1 MLKELDVSRLGFYD
15 YLKRVPSKTKL
26 RKERIIKE
34 IKKIHKE
41 SYEIYGSPKITELL
55 NKKGEKVSQKYVY
68 SIMKEN
74 NIKAK
79 YIKPYIQTTVSHDF
93 SDKLKNLLNRHY
105 DPTKP
110 NVAWC
115 TDITYIWTYD
125 DGFVYLTSIMD
136 LYSRKIISWV
146 LSDTLETKWVVE
158 AVNKAKRVRNADKPL
173 IMHSDRGRQYTAKD
187 YEEATAG
194 MTLSYSKKAYPWD
207 NACIESFHSLL
218 KREWINRFKIIDYN
232 HAYKLVF
239 EYIEAFYNT
248 VRIHSHCDYASPN
261 DYEKKY
267 WIKLRQMEINV
278 A

>member
-1 MLKELDVSRLGFYD
+1 MLKKLDVSRLGFYD

-105 DPTKP
+105 NPTKP

-125 DGFVYLTSIMD
+125 DGFVYLTSVMD
-136 LYSRKIISWV
+136 LYSRSIISDEV
-146 LSDTLETKWVVE
+146 LKCIE
-158 AVNKAKRVRNADKPL
+158 KAKERRNIENPL
-173 IMHSDRGRQYTAKD
+173 VIQSDRGVQYTSTK
-187 YEEATAG
+187 YRELTSEFIR
-194 MTLSYSKKAYPWD
+194 SYSRKGTPCD
-207 NACIESFHSLL
+207 NACIESFLSL
-218 KREWINRFKIIDYN
+218 ESITYPQI
-232 HAYKLVF
+232 
-239 EYIEAFYNT
+239 
-248 VRIHSHCDYASPN
+248 
-261 DYEKKY
+261 KK
-267 WIKLRQMEINV
+267 
-278 A
+278 

>member
-1 MLKELDVSRLGFYD
+1 MKRIKRYTGCVRSVKKGYWHTGKINKTDIYKAVKEEKQKDSTVSISSVLKKLDVSRLGFYD

-26 RKERIIKE
+26 RKERITKE

-125 DGFVYLTSIMD
+125 DGFVYLTSVMD
-136 LYSRKIISWV
+136 LYSRSIISWV
-146 LSDTLETKWVVE
+146 LTKTMDTDEVLKCIE
-158 AVNKAKRVRNADKPL
+158 NPL
-173 IMHSDRGRQYTAKD
+173 VIQSDRGVQYTSTK
-187 YEEATAG
+187 YRELTSEFIR
-194 MTLSYSKKAYPWD
+194 SYSRKGTP
-207 NACIESFHSLL
+207 
-218 KREWINRFKIIDYN
+218 
-232 HAYKLVF
+232 
-239 EYIEAFYNT
+239 
-248 VRIHSHCDYASPN
+248 CD
-261 DYEKKY
+261 
-267 WIKLRQMEINV
+267 MHV
-278 A
+278 

>member
-1 MLKELDVSRLGFYD
+1 MLFRSNKTDIYKAVKEEKQKDSTVSISSVLKKLDVSRLGFYD

-55 NKKGEKVSQKYVY
+55 NKKVSQKYVY

-110 NVAWC
+110 NVAW
-115 TDITYIWTYD
+115 
-125 DGFVYLTSIMD
+125 
-136 LYSRKIISWV
+136 
-146 LSDTLETKWVVE
+146 
-158 AVNKAKRVRNADKPL
+158 
-173 IMHSDRGRQYTAKD
+173 
-187 YEEATAG
+187 
-194 MTLSYSKKAYPWD
+194 
-207 NACIESFHSLL
+207 
-218 KREWINRFKIIDYN
+218 
-232 HAYKLVF
+232 
-239 EYIEAFYNT
+239 
-248 VRIHSHCDYASPN
+248 
-261 DYEKKY
+261 
-267 WIKLRQMEINV
+267 
-278 A
+278 

>member
-55 NKKGEKVSQKYVY
+55 NKKGKKVSQKYVY

-125 DGFVYLTSIMD
+125 DGFVYLTSVMD
-136 LYSRKIISWV
+136 LYSRSIISDEV
-146 LSDTLETKWVVE
+146 LKCIE
-158 AVNKAKRVRNADKPL
+158 NPL
-173 IMHSDRGRQYTAKD
+173 VIQSDRGVQYTSTK
-187 YEEATAG
+187 YRELTSEFIR
-194 MTLSYSKKAYPWD
+194 SYSRKGTP
-207 NACIESFHSLL
+207 
-218 KREWINRFKIIDYN
+218 
-232 HAYKLVF
+232 
-239 EYIEAFYNT
+239 
-248 VRIHSHCDYASPN
+248 CD
-261 DYEKKY
+261 
-267 WIKLRQMEINV
+267 MHV
-278 A
+278 

>member
-1 MLKELDVSRLGFYD
+1 MNFSARYADSTIHKWIKDANKNGNKIESRGSGNFSSDEAKEIARLRKELKDTQDALEVLKKQKDSTVSVSSVLKKLDVSRSGFYD

-26 RKERIIKE
+26 RKERITKE

-110 NVAWC
+110 NVAW
-115 TDITYIWTYD
+115 
-125 DGFVYLTSIMD
+125 
-136 LYSRKIISWV
+136 
-146 LSDTLETKWVVE
+146 
-158 AVNKAKRVRNADKPL
+158 
-173 IMHSDRGRQYTAKD
+173 
-187 YEEATAG
+187 
-194 MTLSYSKKAYPWD
+194 
-207 NACIESFHSLL
+207 
-218 KREWINRFKIIDYN
+218 
-232 HAYKLVF
+232 
-239 EYIEAFYNT
+239 
-248 VRIHSHCDYASPN
+248 
-261 DYEKKY
+261 
-267 WIKLRQMEINV
+267 
-278 A
+278 

>member
-1 MLKELDVSRLGFYD
+1 MLKKLDVSRLGFYD

-34 IKKIHKE
+34 IKEIHKE

-105 DPTKP
+105 NPTKP
-110 NVAWC
+110 NIAWC

-125 DGFVYLTSIMD
+125 DGFVYLTSVMD
-136 LYSRKIISWV
+136 LYSRSIISDEV
-146 LSDTLETKWVVE
+146 LKCIE
-158 AVNKAKRVRNADKPL
+158 KAKERRNIENPL
-173 IMHSDRGRQYTAKD
+173 VI
-187 YEEATAG
+187 
-194 MTLSYSKKAYPWD
+194 
-207 NACIESFHSLL
+207 
-218 KREWINRFKIIDYN
+218 
-232 HAYKLVF
+232 
-239 EYIEAFYNT
+239 
-248 VRIHSHCDYASPN
+248 
-261 DYEKKY
+261 
-267 WIKLRQMEINV
+267 
-278 A
+278 